1 MTVFLN
7 RIDAVPLAADP
18 FSDEYKAWVT
28 VLVDS
33 LNSVISRVEESL
45 NTLVV
50 PSLTSA
56 EIIAASANAAN
67 GTIWY
72 AVDGTPPNLVALI
85 DGSLVQFT
93 TTPFP

>member
-1 MTVFLN
+1 MPRFLD

-33 LNSVISRVEESL
+33 LNSVIEAVEQSL
-45 NTLVV
+45 NVLTV
-50 PSLTSA
+50 PSHTTA
-56 EIIAASANAAN
+56 EIVSLSSSTPN
-67 GTIWY
+67 GTLFY
-72 AVDGTPPNLVALI
+72 ATDGTPPNLVALI

>member
-1 MTVFLN
+1 MAVFLD

-33 LNSVISRVEESL
+33 LNSVFNIVEQSI

-56 EIIAASANAAN
+56 QIITASATAVD
-67 GTIWY
+67 GTVWY
-72 AVDGTPPNLVALI
+72 ATDGTPPNLVALI
-85 DGSLVQFT
+85 NGSLVQFT